1 MQCLNQVYHHRDH
14 QQFANEK
21 ECTSRFEPCASHH
34 PVPFHQM
41 STYKRVR
48 HEFTLVWLLGHSGL
62 HNTSKERIMETM
74 ASVQCYKEP
83 DIYSVM
89 LQHAI

>member
-1 MQCLNQVYHHRDH
+1 LNQVYHHRDH

-48 HEFTLVWLLGHSGL
+48 HEFTLVWLL
-62 HNTSKERIMETM
+62 T
-74 ASVQCYKEP
+74 
-83 DIYSVM
+83 
-89 LQHAI
+89 